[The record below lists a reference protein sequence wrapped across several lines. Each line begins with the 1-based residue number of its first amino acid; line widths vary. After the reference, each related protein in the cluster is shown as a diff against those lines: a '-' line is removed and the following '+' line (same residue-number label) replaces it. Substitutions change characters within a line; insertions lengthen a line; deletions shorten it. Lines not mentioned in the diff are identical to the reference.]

1 MKYKLVKKQPN
12 KNINI
17 LLELNLKKLNKNKII
32 EVDIR

>member
-1 MKYKLVKKQPN
+1 MKYKLAKKQPN

>member
-17 LLELNLKKLNKNKII
+17 LLELNLKNLIKIKLLKLI
-32 EVDIR
+32 